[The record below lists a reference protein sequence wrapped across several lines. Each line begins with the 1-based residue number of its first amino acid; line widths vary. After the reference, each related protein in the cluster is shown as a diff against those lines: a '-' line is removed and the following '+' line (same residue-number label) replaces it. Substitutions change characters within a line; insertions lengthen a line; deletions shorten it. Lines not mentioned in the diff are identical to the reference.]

1 MERGESMRVIDDL
14 FRAMN
19 DHDVEAMGAACTPG
33 VVYDVVANPEPIRGV
48 DDFKKF
54 YAELIEGYPDMR
66 IEVIERYMDGD
77 TVICQVRWRATNSG
91 VFQGAEPTGKR
102 VDLRI
107 AYFLR
112 LKSGRIDRITEY
124 YDLATLLAQ
133 QGQLEL

>member
-1 MERGESMRVIDDL
+1 MDRGESMRVVDDL

-19 DHDVEAMGAACTPG
+19 EHDVEKMGVTCNPALA
-33 VVYDVVANPEPIRGV
+33 YDVVASPEPIKGV
-48 DDFKKF
+48 DDFKEF
-54 YAELIEGYPDMR
+54 YTELIEGYPDMT
-66 IEVIERYMDGD
+66 IDVIERYMDGD
-77 TVICQVRWRATNSG
+77 TLICQVRWRATNSG
-91 VFQGAEPTGKR
+91 VFQGAEPTGKK

-112 LKSGRIDRITEY
+112 LKNWKIDHITEY

>member
-1 MERGESMRVIDDL
+1 MGSGESMRVIDGL

-19 DHDVEAMGAACTPG
+19 EHDVEAMGAACTPG
-33 VVYDVVANPEPIRGV
+33 VVYDVVASPEPIKGV

-54 YAELIEGYPDMR
+54 YAELIEGYPDMT
-66 IEVIERYMDGD
+66 IGVMERYIDGD

-91 VFQGAEPTGKR
+91 VFQGVEPTGRK

-107 AYFLR
+107 AYFF
-112 LKSGRIDRITEY
+112 KMKDGRINSITEY
-124 YDLATLLAQ
+124 YDLATLLSQ